1 MSQDESFHSGVNPNR
16 SRRLLLIAQGVL
28 VPFGLIALLWVAAG
42 RSDSIH
48 PKGHI
53 GLLIAALV
61 LTQLSLTLLAIRFHV
76 SLWTLSIHIPA
87 RRSALIALQSLF
99 YFFFIPMSAGTE
111 LSRWL
116 KVKSAA
122 PQATHFAVMT
132 AIVLDR
138 ATAVIA
144 CLAISLVSLSSVE
157 LHGVQVTDVS
167 KWPVHP
173 VVVSIVFL
181 GVSLPSFFF
190 AQRFGWIT
198 RIKSALHEAKSR
210 LWRGLTTATAIS
222 ITIQLFAAL
231 ELWLLAQWLGINIG
245 FAPIALG
252 VTGGALAS
260 VVPISLAGAGSAE
273 LGAGLLFA
281 AVGATAEEAVVL
293 TTLLYFTKLLGAL
306 QGGVL
311 EIPIISNR
319 FSMSMN

>member
-1 MSQDESFHSGVNPNR
+1 MRYR
-16 SRRLLLIAQGVL
+16 SVFIIQSVL
-28 VPFGLIALLWVAAG
+28 VPIGLIALLWLAIS

-138 ATAVIA
+138 TTAVIA
-144 CLAISLVSLSSVE
+144 CLAISLVSLSRVE
-157 LHGVQVTDVS
+157 LHGVQATDVS
-167 KWPVHP
+167 RWPVH
-173 VVVSIVFL
+173 L
-181 GVSLPSFFF
+181 TG
-190 AQRFGWIT
+190 T
-198 RIKSALHEAKSR
+198 R
-210 LWRGLTTATAIS
+210 
-222 ITIQLFAAL
+222 
-231 ELWLLAQWLGINIG
+231 
-245 FAPIALG
+245 
-252 VTGGALAS
+252 
-260 VVPISLAGAGSAE
+260 
-273 LGAGLLFA
+273 
-281 AVGATAEEAVVL
+281 
-293 TTLLYFTKLLGAL
+293 L
-306 QGGVL
+306 QSHPL
-311 EIPIISNR
+311 
-319 FSMSMN
+319 

>member
-1 MSQDESFHSGVNPNR
+1 M
-16 SRRLLLIAQGVL
+16 
-28 VPFGLIALLWVAAG
+28 LWLAIS

-53 GLLIAALV
+53 GLLITALF

-122 PQATHFAVMT
+122 PQAKHFAVMT

-144 CLAISLVSLSSVE
+144 CFAISLVSLSSVE

-173 VVVSIVFL
+173 VIVFL
-181 GVSLPSFFF
+181 GASLSGFFF
-190 AQRFGWIT
+190 AQRVGWIT